1 MDEERRAIV
10 RARLKKADGK
20 IAAAVADLAAA
31 RYDDAAS
38 RAYYAMFHAARALLA
53 ARGVT
58 ARSHSGLAALFA
70 EHFVRAG
77 ELDVQLG
84 RWLGQG
90 RRAREVGDYDD
101 FLEIQADEATQAVSR
116 AREFLETS
124 RRWLAANNC
133 T

>member
-10 RARLKKADGK
+10 RARLKKADTK
-20 IAAAVADLAAA
+20 LAAAEADLSAA

-38 RAYYAMFHAARALLA
+38 RAYYAMFHAARALLG
-53 ARGVT
+53 ARGLI

-70 EHFVRAG
+70 EHFVRTG
-77 ELDVQLG
+77 DLGIQFG

-90 RRAREVGDYDD
+90 RRAREIGDYDD
-101 FLEIQADEATQAVSR
+101 FLELEAEETTQAVTR
-116 AREFLETS
+116 ARQFLEEA
-124 RRWLAANNC
+124 RRWLTANGW

>member
-10 RARLKKADGK
+10 GARLKKADGK
-20 IAAAVADLAAA
+20 IAAADADLVAA

-38 RAYYAMFHAARALLA
+38 RAYYAMFHATRALLA
-53 ARGVT
+53 ARGLT

-70 EHFVRAG
+70 EHFVRSG
-77 ELDVQLG
+77 DLDVQFG

-90 RRAREVGDYDD
+90 RRTREIGDYDD
-101 FLEIQADEATQAVSR
+101 FLEIEPAEATQAVSR
-116 AREFLETS
+116 ARQFLNEA
-124 RRWLAANNC
+124 RRWLAANGW